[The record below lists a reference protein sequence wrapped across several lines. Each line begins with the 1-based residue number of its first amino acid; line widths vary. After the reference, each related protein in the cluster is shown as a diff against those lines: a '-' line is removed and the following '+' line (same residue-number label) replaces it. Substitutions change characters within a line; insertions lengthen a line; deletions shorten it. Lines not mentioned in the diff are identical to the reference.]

1 MIASTP
7 QHDGR
12 RVLAGAATLMSA
24 GRTVPYAQGEEG
36 LVKTLSW
43 STLPVVGGGVLRTE
57 DWAGVAAIV
66 VFWATWCPYCK
77 RHNARMNA
85 LFHTL
90 GDRPIRIVG
99 VATGESEA
107 KVAAYVRMNALDFPQ
122 VIGSAELKMQFTNR
136 KVVPLTGLVRGDGK
150 LVQVIPG
157 ELTESDV
164 LSLPSLI
171 SDRAA

>member
-1 MIASTP
+1 MIASNP
-7 QHDGR
+7 HPSR
-12 RVLAGAATLMSA
+12 RRLLGGAAALLCA
-24 GRTVPYAQGEEG
+24 GLPAAYAQGEEDP
-36 LVKTLSW
+36 VKTIHW
-43 STLPVVGGGVLRTE
+43 PTLPVVGGGVLRTE

-157 ELTESDV
+157 ELTDSDV